1 MIGTALLLLAS
12 GPVEQVSSVGAWK
25 VTCVSEQASADGLFD
40 FCTMKAKVDGLAIE
54 VRRDANGAQF
64 TVKGGCKSKQPVEPS
79 TRTVEQISGENRI
92 NYFQGGVIEQVLLNC
107 RAAQQ
112 RPRIVTINIPDT
124 EAVLAATAQ
133 LRSKAN

>member
-1 MIGTALLLLAS
+1 MIGAALILMAS
-12 GPVEQVSSVGAWK
+12 GPVEQVSSVGTWK

-40 FCTMKAKVDGLAIE
+40 YCTMKAKVDGLAIE
-54 VRRDANGAQF
+54 VRRDGDGAQF
-64 TVKGGCKSKQPVEPS
+64 WVKGGCKAKQPVDPS
-79 TRTVEQISGENRI
+79 TRTTDQLSGENRI
-92 NYFQGGVIEQVLLNC
+92 NYFQGGVIEQVFLNC